1 MKETMEMIQILD
13 KNKKEAQKR
22 IRQEKIRNQ
31 KKEQLTTKVLVA
43 LVIILFIITLGVLKN
58 IMDRD
63 YNNCI
68 HSGKSAD
75 VCETYRSIDK

>member
-22 IRQEKIRNQ
+22 IKEEKVKAQ
-31 KKEQLTTKVLVA
+31 KKEQLKTKVLVA
-43 LVIILFIITLGVLKN
+43 LVIILFIVALGVLKN

-68 HSGKSAD
+68 QSGKSET
-75 VCETYRSIDK
+75 VCQQMRSIDK